1 MAQDIR
7 ELMKQK
13 PSREPS
19 LPAGHEARFE
29 ARLEAAF
36 GSEKPTTGKKPI
48 FLWMKVAAIA
58 IVMIALG
65 TFGYNSLTKENGTNN
80 FVEAESPIKDT
91 ETKANEK
98 LLRLAD
104 ISPELKK
111 AEGLLLAGIN
121 MQIASLEIT
130 PDNKDVIDGYME
142 QLSILD
148 EEYASLGEELANN
161 PSEEIINA
169 MFDNLKMRM
178 SLLMKLKNKLKE
190 LKNQTD
196 EQINSIEV

>member
-1 MAQDIR
+1 M
-7 ELMKQK
+7 
-13 PSREPS
+13 
-19 LPAGHEARFE
+19 
-29 ARLEAAF
+29 
-36 GSEKPTTGKKPI
+36 
-48 FLWMKVAAIA
+48 
-58 IVMIALG
+58 
-65 TFGYNSLTKENGTNN
+65 
-80 FVEAESPIKDT
+80 
-91 ETKANEK
+91 
-98 LLRLAD
+98 RLAD

>member
-7 ELMKQK
+7 DLMKQK
-13 PSREPS
+13 PSSEPS
-19 LPAGHEARFE
+19 LPAGHEARFK

-36 GSEKPTTGKKPI
+36 GDEKLTTGKNPI
-48 FLWMKVAAIA
+48 FIWMKVAAIA
-58 IVMIALG
+58 IVFIALG
-65 TFGYNSLTKENGTNN
+65 TFGYYSLSKDNGTDN
-80 FVEAESPIKDT
+80 FVEVESPIKET
-91 ETKANEK
+91 ETKVNEK

-142 QLSILD
+142 QLNILD
-148 EEYASLGEELANN
+148 EEYASLGQELADN

-196 EQINSIEV
+196 EQIKSIEA

>member
-36 GSEKPTTGKKPI
+36 GNENENTGKKSV
-48 FLWMKVAAIA
+48 FLWMKIAAIA
-58 IVMIALG
+58 IVVLAIGA
-65 TFGYNSLTKENGTNN
+65 FGFNSLSNEKGKDSLVEIEN
-80 FVEAESPIKDT
+80 SIKDT
-91 ETKANEK
+91 ETKANQK
-98 LLRLAD
+98 LLQLAD

-111 AEGLLLAGIN
+111 AEDMLLAGIN

-130 PDNKDVIDGYME
+130 DDNKDVIDGYME
-142 QLSILD
+142 QLNILD
-148 EEYASLGEELANN
+148 EEYASLGQELAEN

-190 LKNQTD
+190 LKNQTN
-196 EQINSIEV
+196 ENINSIEV